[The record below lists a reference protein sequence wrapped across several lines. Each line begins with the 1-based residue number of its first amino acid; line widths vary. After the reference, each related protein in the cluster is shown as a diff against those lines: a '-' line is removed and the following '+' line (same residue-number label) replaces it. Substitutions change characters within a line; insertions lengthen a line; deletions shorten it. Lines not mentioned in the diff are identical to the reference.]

1 MSAWGVTPP
10 RGCHR
15 CSSLCSR
22 HTIPFLDADGQ
33 FGAGLYLCPVSL
45 LCPCCAVLGWE
56 AVPGVGRCPWRC
68 HWRCQCPRS
77 PRGCCRG
84 VCQNQ
89 PVLFSVPIGL
99 GGIANMPSLTTVAP
113 VPMASIPVVGM
124 SPPLVSSVPA
134 AVPPLANGA
143 PAVIQPLPAF
153 AHPGTPLSLSV
164 SCS

>member
-1 MSAWGVTPP
+1 M
-10 RGCHR
+10 
-15 CSSLCSR
+15 SLC
-22 HTIPFLDADGQ
+22 
-33 FGAGLYLCPVSL
+33 GLGLSQ
-45 LCPCCAVLGWE
+45 GSG
-56 AVPGVGRCPWRC
+56 GVGDPVGAV
-68 HWRCQCPRS
+68 S
-77 PRGCCRG
+77 GL
-84 VCQNQ
+84 CQNQ
-89 PVLFSVPIGL
+89 PVLFSPVGL
-99 GGIANMPSLTTVAP
+99 GGIANMPSLSSVAP